1 MKHPITVQEHDQT
14 YTSKVNGKLS
24 GTVRHVFS
32 APTHWSDICTVVVHH
47 NPFTRPE
54 VSLQYGSGGW
64 NKDATDIDVADTLS
78 HAFALASALMA
89 RLMTVESESTQQ
101 PHDLVG

>member
-14 YTSKVNGKLS
+14 YTASNGKLG
-24 GTVRHVFS
+24 GTVRHVFTS
-32 APTHWSDICTVVVHH
+32 PTHWSDICTVQVRY
-47 NPFTRPE
+47 NPHAPTE

-64 NKDATDIDVADTLS
+64 SKDATDIDVADTLS

-101 PHDLVG
+101 PHNLVG